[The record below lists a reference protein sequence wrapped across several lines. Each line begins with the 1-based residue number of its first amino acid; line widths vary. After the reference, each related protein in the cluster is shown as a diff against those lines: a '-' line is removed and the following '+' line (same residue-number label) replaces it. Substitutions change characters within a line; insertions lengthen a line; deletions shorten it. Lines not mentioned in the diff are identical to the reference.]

1 MTTVVLVD
9 DHPLVRQGMR
19 AVIGAHRDI
28 EVVGEAADGA
38 EAVRLCVETQPD
50 VVLMDLQMS
59 KLNGIEATRRIRAR
73 SPSTAVLVLT
83 MYDDD
88 AMIFEAV
95 ASGAT
100 GYLLKGSDGP
110 EIVAAIRSAAQG
122 QAVFGAVLAARMQTW
137 FTRPQQK
144 SDPFPQLTDRERE
157 ILDAVAAG
165 LTNAE
170 IGARLFL
177 SPKTVANNVSTIIDK
192 LHYAHRGEA
201 IIKARRAGLGDQAP
215 DVRVDTTPPGAG
227 TS

>member
-215 DVRVDTTPPGAG
+215 DARADTTPPGAG
-227 TS
+227 TT